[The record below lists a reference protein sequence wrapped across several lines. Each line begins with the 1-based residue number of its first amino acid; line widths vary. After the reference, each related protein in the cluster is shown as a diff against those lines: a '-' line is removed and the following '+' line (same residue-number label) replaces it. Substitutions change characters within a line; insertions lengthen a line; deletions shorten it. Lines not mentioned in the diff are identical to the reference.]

1 MLKRIVHPSQL
12 LVTFVTLLHLNI
24 SKPQRK
30 HLLRTADAIIVCEGR
45 KTLANL
51 YRQWVEAPDVSAV
64 ADFFRVSPW
73 KAEEIYRALGPFA
86 IADMLRRAE
95 EEGATPIMWASIDDS
110 ATRKDKDTHALEAVD
125 WIFDHSASGK
135 GQTVYCK
142 GAVHVT
148 LRIQVG
154 SYSYTFAWRL
164 YLREKTV
171 RRLNRGR
178 PKGKRLRFKSKYLLA
193 REMLEELQ
201 TLLPEGYTVYVLFDR
216 WYASG
221 KLIKFIHRQGW
232 HIICALKRNRKLDG
246 IRVDQWDQRLK
257 HKRYTR
263 VRVPAADGTTR
274 TYLVRSV
281 QGCLSDVP
289 FDVCVLISRRH
300 NRDKHPKY
308 FLCTDLNLTAQTVLN
323 WYGNRWPLEVDYWYL
338 KQLLGLGDFR
348 VQAYEAIE
356 KWYAVLHLLLTF
368 LQWRLYEAWDH
379 GQPLRSL
386 ADAIHQH
393 RAEHA
398 RETLISACQQAIQLG
413 SIEPVLQR
421 FIAGPVFA

>member
-1 MLKRIVHPSQL
+1 MLKRIVHPSAF
-12 LVTFVTLLHLNI
+12 LVTFVTLLHLNL
-24 SKPQRK
+24 SKPQRR

-51 YRQWVEAPDVSAV
+51 YRQWVEAPDASAV

-73 KAEEIYRALGPFA
+73 EAEDIYQALGPFA

-95 EEGATPIMWASIDDS
+95 EEGAEPIIWASIDDS

-135 GQTVYCK
+135 GQTAYCK

-148 LRIQVG
+148 LRIQIG
-154 SYSYTFAWRL
+154 AYSYTFAWRL

-171 RRLNRGR
+171 RRLNRRR
-178 PKGKRLRFKSKYLLA
+178 PKGKRLRFKSKYHLA
-193 REMLEELQ
+193 REMLEELYA
-201 TLLPEGYTVYVLFDR
+201 LLPEGYTVYVLFDR
-216 WYASG
+216 WYGSG
-221 KLIKFIHRQGW
+221 KLIKFIRRQGW
-232 HIICALKRNRKLDG
+232 HVICALKRNRTLNG
-246 IRVDQWDQRLK
+246 IRVAQWDQRLR

-263 VRVPAADGTTR
+263 IRVPAADGATR

-281 QGCLSDVP
+281 QGHLSGVP

-308 FLCTDLNLTAQTVLN
+308 FLCTDLTLTAQTVLI

-338 KQLLGLGDFR
+338 KQPLGLGDFR
-348 VQAYEAIE
+348 MQAYEAIE
-356 KWYAVLHLLLTF
+356 KWYAVLHLVLTF
-368 LQWRLYEAWDH
+368 LQWRLHEARER

-386 ADAIHQH
+386 ADVIHQQ

-398 RETLISACQQAIQLG
+398 QEVLTSACQEAIRMG

-421 FIAGPVFA
+421 FIAAPVFG

>member
-95 EEGATPIMWASIDDS
+95 EEDATPIIWASIDDS

-232 HIICALKRNRKLDG
+232 HTICALKRNRKLDG

-386 ADAIHQH
+386 ADVIHQH

-398 RETLISACQQAIQLG
+398 REMLISACQQAIQLG

>member
-1 MLKRIVHPSQL
+1 MLKRIVHPSAF
-12 LVTFVTLLHLNI
+12 LVTFVTLLHLNL
-24 SKPQRK
+24 SKPQRR

-51 YRQWVEAPDVSAV
+51 YRQWVEAPDASAV

-73 KAEEIYRALGPFA
+73 EAEDIYQALGPFA

-95 EEGATPIMWASIDDS
+95 EEGAEPIIWASIDDS

-135 GQTVYCK
+135 GQTAYCK

-148 LRIQVG
+148 LRIQIG
-154 SYSYTFAWRL
+154 AYSYTFAWRL

-171 RRLNRGR
+171 RRLNRRR
-178 PKGKRLRFKSKYLLA
+178 PKGKRLRFKSKYHLA
-193 REMLEELQ
+193 REMLEELYA
-201 TLLPEGYTVYVLFDR
+201 LLPEGYTVYVLFDR
-216 WYASG
+216 WYGSG
-221 KLIKFIHRQGW
+221 KLIKFIRRQGW
-232 HIICALKRNRKLDG
+232 HVICALKRNRTLNG
-246 IRVDQWDQRLK
+246 IRVAQWDQRLR

-263 VRVPAADGTTR
+263 IRVPAADGATR

-281 QGCLSDVP
+281 QGHLGGVP

-308 FLCTDLNLTAQTVLN
+308 FLCTDLTLTAQTVLI

-338 KQLLGLGDFR
+338 KQPLGLGDFR

-356 KWYAVLHLLLTF
+356 KWYAVLHLVLTF
-368 LQWRLYEAWDH
+368 LQWRLHEARER

-386 ADAIHQH
+386 ADVIHQQ

-398 RETLISACQQAIQLG
+398 QEVLTSACQEAIRMG
-413 SIEPVLQR
+413 SIKPVLQR
-421 FIAGPVFA
+421 FIAAPVFG

>member
-1 MLKRIVHPSQL
+1 MLKRIVHPSAF
-12 LVTFVTLLHLNI
+12 LVTFVTLLHLNL

-30 HLLRTADAIIVCEGR
+30 HLLRTVDAIVVCEGR

-51 YRQWVEAPDVSAV
+51 YRQWVEAPDASAV

-73 KAEEIYRALGPFA
+73 EAEEIYQALGPFA

-95 EEGATPIMWASIDDS
+95 EEGAEPIIWASIDDS

-135 GQTVYCK
+135 GQTAYCK

-148 LRIQVG
+148 LRIQIG

-171 RRLNRGR
+171 RRLNRRR
-178 PKGKRLRFKSKYLLA
+178 PKGKRLRFKSKYRLA
-193 REMLEELQ
+193 REMLEELHA
-201 TLLPEGYTVYVLFDR
+201 LLPEGYMVYVLFDR
-216 WYASG
+216 WYGSG
-221 KLIKFIHRQGW
+221 KLIKFIRRQGW
-232 HIICALKRNRKLDG
+232 HVICALKRNRTLSG
-246 IRVDQWDQRLK
+246 IRVDQWDQRLR
-257 HKRYTR
+257 HKRYTHI
-263 VRVPAADGTTR
+263 RVPAADGTTR

-281 QGCLSDVP
+281 RGQLSGVP

-308 FLCTDLNLTAQTVLN
+308 FLCTDLTLTAQTVLI

-338 KQLLGLGDFR
+338 KQPLGLGDFR

-356 KWYAVLHLLLTF
+356 KWYAVLHLVLTF
-368 LQWRLYEAWDH
+368 LQWRLHEAWEQ

-386 ADAIHQH
+386 ADVIRQQ

-398 RETLISACQQAIQLG
+398 RETLISACQEAIQMG
-413 SIEPVLQR
+413 NIEPVLQR
-421 FIAGPVFA
+421 FIAAPVFG

>member
-1 MLKRIVHPSQL
+1 MLKRIVHPSAF
-12 LVTFVTLLHLNI
+12 LVTFVTLLRLNF
-24 SKPQRK
+24 SKPQHK
-30 HLLRTADAIIVCEGR
+30 HLLRTADAVIVCEGR

-51 YRQWVEAPDVSAV
+51 YRQWVEAPDASAV

-73 KAEEIYRALGPFA
+73 EAEEIYRALGPFV

-95 EEGATPIMWASIDDS
+95 EEGAEPIIWASIDDS
-110 ATRKDKDTHALEAVD
+110 TTRKDKDTCALEAVD

-135 GQTVYCK
+135 GQTAYCK

-148 LRIQVG
+148 LRVQIG

-178 PKGKRLRFKSKYLLA
+178 PKEKRLRFKSKYRLA
-193 REMLEELQ
+193 REMLEELRA
-201 TLLPEGYTVYVLFDR
+201 LLPEGYTVYVLFDR

-221 KLIKFIHRQGW
+221 KLIKFIRRQGW
-232 HIICALKRNRKLDG
+232 HVICALKRNRTLSG
-246 IRVDQWDQRLK
+246 IRVDQWDRRLR

-263 VRVPAADGTTR
+263 IRVPAADGTTR

-281 QGCLSDVP
+281 QGHLNGVP

-308 FLCTDLNLTAQTVLN
+308 FLCTDLTLAAQTVLI

-338 KQLLGLGDFR
+338 KQPLGLGDFR
-348 VQAYEAIE
+348 MQAYEAIE
-356 KWYAVLHLLLTF
+356 KWYAVLHLVLTF
-368 LQWRLYEAWDH
+368 LQWRLHEAWKQ

-386 ADAIHQH
+386 ADVIHQH

-398 RETLISACQQAIQLG
+398 REVLTSACQEAIRMG

-421 FIAGPVFA
+421 FITTPVFG